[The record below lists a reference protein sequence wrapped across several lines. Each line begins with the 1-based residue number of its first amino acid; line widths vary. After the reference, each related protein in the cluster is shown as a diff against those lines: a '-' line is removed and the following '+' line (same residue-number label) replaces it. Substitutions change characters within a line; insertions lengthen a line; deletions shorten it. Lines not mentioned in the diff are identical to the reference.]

1 MIKTNLYTMPKTHV
15 YDSFEKN
22 IYRHSY
28 FISPNVHLFVCFFQ
42 GGGVV
47 VAYFYFLGGGV
58 YFLLLSPM
66 S

>member
-1 MIKTNLYTMPKTHV
+1 MPKTHV

-28 FISPNVHLFVCFFQ
+28 FISPNVHLFVCFFS

>member
-1 MIKTNLYTMPKTHV
+1 MTHL
-15 YDSFEKN
+15 K
-22 IYRHSY
+22 RT
-28 FISPNVHLFVCFFQ
+28 FIVIHILFRQMYICLFAFFR

>member
-1 MIKTNLYTMPKTHV
+1 MPKTHV

-42 GGGVV
+42 GGGGVV